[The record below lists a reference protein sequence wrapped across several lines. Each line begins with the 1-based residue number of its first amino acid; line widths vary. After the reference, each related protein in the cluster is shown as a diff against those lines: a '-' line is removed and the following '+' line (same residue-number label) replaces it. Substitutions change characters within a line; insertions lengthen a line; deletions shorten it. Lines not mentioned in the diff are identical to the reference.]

1 MYMYM
6 YKYNFKC
13 LNLCTLPLILSL
25 STTEESG
32 FIFLTSLT
40 SYLYTWQ
47 DPSEHFFLGAEQF

>member
-1 MYMYM
+1 MYM

-13 LNLCTLPLILSL
+13 LNLCTLPLMLSF